1 MKKFINFKYIVIV
14 LVIVSLSI
22 SLIDAQFNLMIKR
35 QQLANLEKQE
45 ERARLE
51 TDDIQR
57 LLEIEDK
64 DQYVERIARDR
75 LGYSNPNEK
84 VYRDIQGE

>member
-45 ERARLE
+45 ERDRLE